1 MTDKILRSS
10 HIATAV
16 APVSFGFMKLGSALE
31 AACAEANL
39 TQTSHVRLLGT
50 EERWAA
56 VEIAVALGDADVQ
69 VARAILTAAFQG
81 TADIALIPARN
92 RKKRLLISDM
102 DSTIIQQECLDE
114 LAAYAGLKEEIAAIT
129 ARAMA
134 GELDFE
140 GALTERVG
148 KLNGLSL
155 TALQKCYDERISLMP
170 GARTLTAT
178 MTANGAYCLLV
189 SGGFTFFTS
198 RVAEA
203 AGFKG
208 DRGNVLLDDGTALTG
223 DVARPILGREAKLDA
238 LDDAAFANGLNR
250 HDTVAMGD
258 GANDLAMIE
267 AAGLGLAVHA
277 KMIVTQAA
285 DAAIN
290 VTDLTTA
297 LYFQGYTDSE
307 IVWRE

>member
-1 MTDKILRSS
+1 MTDNSLRSS
-10 HIATAV
+10 HVATAV
-16 APVSFGFMKLGSALE
+16 APVSHGFMKLGAALE
-31 AACAEANL
+31 TACSDAGL

-50 EERWAA
+50 EEKWAA
-56 VEIAVALGDADVQ
+56 VEIAVAVEDDNVAT
-69 VARAILTAAFQG
+69 ARASLRTAFAG
-81 TADIALIPARN
+81 YADIALIQARN

-114 LAAYAGLKEEIAAIT
+114 LAGYAGLKDEIAAIT

-148 KLNGLSL
+148 KLKGLALS
-155 TALQKCYDERISLMP
+155 ALQQCYDERITFMP
-170 GARTLTAT
+170 GGRTLTAT
-178 MTANGAYCLLV
+178 MTQNKAYCLLV

-198 RVAEA
+198 RVAKA
-203 AGFKG
+203 IGFQA
-208 DRGNVLLDDGTALTG
+208 DRGNRLIDDGATLTG
-223 DVARPILGREAKLDA
+223 EVERPILGREAKLDA
-238 LDDAAFANGLNR
+238 MDDAAFANGLNR
-250 HDTVAMGD
+250 LDAVAMGD

-277 KMIVTQAA
+277 KPIVAEAA
-285 DAAIN
+285 DAAIE
-290 VTDLTTA
+290 VTDLTAA

-307 IVWRE
+307 IVWRD